1 MFRRRH
7 TTVKLSVFCLGLT
20 ALMLMVPITS
30 RPAAAQARSFPFD
43 HELRFDADPV
53 RGSKRVPGLQISSGG
68 DVEIDLWC
76 VSGTGRAVVA
86 DSSITI
92 VPTGL
97 RDNQCPPD
105 RLLMDKQ
112 LLDQLTQVTSWRWE
126 GQLLVLVGPQPLRYR
141 PTSN

>member
-1 MFRRRH
+1 MSCRRH
-7 TTVKLSVFCLGLT
+7 TIVKLSVFCLGLT
-20 ALMLMVPITS
+20 ALMFMILGASTL
-30 RPAAAQARSFPFD
+30 AAAQARSFPFD

-53 RGSKRVPGLQISSGG
+53 RGSKRVPGLLISSNGE
-68 DVEIDLWC
+68 VEIDLWC
-76 VSGTGRAVVA
+76 VSGTGRATIA
-86 DSSITI
+86 DSSISI
-92 VPTGL
+92 VPTGM